1 MVNNNKIILT
11 GASGQLGRTF
21 IKISNKYPNHLFHFF
36 SKGDLDITNFQLVE
50 NIIKNIKPNIII
62 NCAAYTDVNSSE
74 KNKKIVNLINNIS
87 VENLAK
93 LCYKYEIRL
102 IHFSTDYVF
111 DGNTDSPYHETDKA
125 NPINFY
131 GYSKLLG
138 DNSILKLNL
147 KDSFVIRTSWLFSE
161 YNTNFVKKI
170 IDKANL
176 GIDIKVK
183 ENEFGSPTY
192 AMDLAIITM
201 YLIQNIKNEG
211 AEIFNISNVGICSR
225 YDFAKKILE
234 FTNHNKKIYK
244 FYDDN
249 SEIKRPIFS
258 ALSTKK
264 ISKLL
269 DFKINKWEDGLKLM
283 IKEMKL

>member
-1 MVNNNKIILT
+1 MVNNYKIILT

-21 IKISNKYPNHLFHFF
+21 LKISNKYPNHLFHFF
-36 SKGDLDITNFQLVE
+36 PKGDLDITNFQLVE
-50 NIIKNIKPNIII
+50 NVIKNIKPNIII

-74 KNKKIVNLINNIS
+74 KNKKIANLINNIS

-111 DGNTDSPYHETDKA
+111 DGNTDSPYHETDKV

-131 GYSKLLG
+131 GYTKLMG
-138 DNSILKLNL
+138 ENSILKLNL
-147 KDSFVIRTSWLFSE
+147 KDSFIIRTSWLFSE
-161 YNTNFVKKI
+161 YKTNFVKKI

-176 GIDIKVK
+176 GIDIRVK

-192 AMDLAIITM
+192 ALDLARITM

-225 YDFAKKILE
+225 YEFAKKILE
-234 FTNHNKKIYK
+234 LTNHNKKIYK

-249 SEIKRPIFS
+249 SDIKRPIFS

-269 DFKINKWEDGLKLM
+269 NFKINKWEDGLKLM

>member
-1 MVNNNKIILT
+1 MVNNYKIILT

-50 NIIKNIKPNIII
+50 NVIKNIKPNIII

-74 KNKKIVNLINNIS
+74 KNKKIANLINNIS

-111 DGNTDSPYHETDKA
+111 DGNTDSPYHETDKV

-131 GYSKLLG
+131 GYSKLMG
-138 DNSILKLNL
+138 ENSILNLNL

-176 GIDIKVK
+176 GIDIRVK

-192 AMDLAIITM
+192 ALDLARITM
-201 YLIQNIKNEG
+201 YLIQNKKTKVLKYL
-211 AEIFNISNVGICSR
+211 IFQTLGFVHVMNLQ
-225 YDFAKKILE
+225 KKFLNLQI
-234 FTNHNKKIYK
+234 T
-244 FYDDN
+244 
-249 SEIKRPIFS
+249 IKRFINFMMITQILKDLFFPHYQQ
-258 ALSTKK
+258 KK
-264 ISKLL
+264 LV
-269 DFKINKWEDGLKLM
+269 NY
-283 IKEMKL
+283 